1 MMGVSGSKKN
11 QSNLAAKNQRNTHH
25 RYVDPIYQNTK
36 LLFNAD
42 DGTDFGEVLIT
53 QPKKAAFHPL
63 EVENIDDLDD
73 VEFPYENI
81 VFEGGGC
88 QGNAYIGAVKELDR
102 LGHLKKLRRF
112 GGASIGAV
120 TACLIS
126 MGHSADS
133 VLEELKSAPKIPQF
147 LDAGCGSCSL
157 VPNTIRYFGWHPGKV
172 SYEWFGRFIENKLG
186 NPDATFRDLYE
197 KVGNE
202 LCIVVTNLS
211 LKMEEYCHVKTT
223 PNLPIRA
230 ALRMSTS
237 LPGVFYPFQKV
248 TGDRT
253 DLYID
258 GGLICNYPV
267 HCFDGWWLSM
277 KPEDTFLKRMQ
288 PLTDVGKL
296 MMKKE
301 RFGTFNEKTIG
312 LIIFSDYDQHVL
324 SANPDLIA
332 RPSFIPDTDLGREYK
347 KVISK
352 REYDIQRHTVVTEAM
367 SKFLRVLNEHN
378 LDGNDTINRS
388 EFEQALTKTDE
399 FTTAHRRALFGSHL
413 TSPSEI
419 FSALDISGDGEID
432 FHEMMMMAESRGA
445 GIESQ
450 IIGAGWTKIS
460 KASNIVDCVFRTLL
474 MNVKRAFLEGG
485 DNERTVMINTAY
497 IKSMDFDMKQEDT
510 DFLIEQGRQ
519 GIRSFLRYQ
528 MKKKQQQKVE
538 RINVEESNIQTM

>member
-11 QSNLAAKNQRNTHH
+11 QSNLANRNQRNTYH

-36 LLFNAD
+36 LHFNAD

-63 EVENIDDLDD
+63 EVENIEDLDD

-88 QGNAYIGAVKELDR
+88 QGKAYIGAVKLKFFR
-102 LGHLKKLRRF
+102 LG
-112 GGASIGAV
+112 I
-120 TACLIS
+120 
-126 MGHSADS
+126 
-133 VLEELKSAPKIPQF
+133 
-147 LDAGCGSCSL
+147 SL
-157 VPNTIRYFGWHPGKV
+157 V
-172 SYEWFGRFIENKLG
+172 
-186 NPDATFRDLYE
+186 
-197 KVGNE
+197 
-202 LCIVVTNLS
+202 
-211 LKMEEYCHVKTT
+211 
-223 PNLPIRA
+223 
-230 ALRMSTS
+230 ALHR
-237 LPGVFYPFQKV
+237 
-248 TGDRT
+248 
-253 DLYID
+253 
-258 GGLICNYPV
+258 
-267 HCFDGWWLSM
+267 
-277 KPEDTFLKRMQ
+277 
-288 PLTDVGKL
+288 
-296 MMKKE
+296 
-301 RFGTFNEKTIG
+301 
-312 LIIFSDYDQHVL
+312 IFSSFMMSFLRGAIHYCSIPKMVVII
-324 SANPDLIA
+324 DL
-332 RPSFIPDTDLGREYK
+332 EYK

-352 REYDIQRHTVVTEAM
+352 REHDVQRHTVVTEAM
-367 SKFLRVLNEHN
+367 SKFLKVLNDYN

-413 TSPSEI
+413 SSSSEI

-432 FHEMMMMAESRGA
+432 FHEMMMIAESRGA

-474 MNVKRAFLEGG
+474 MNVKRAFLEGD

-497 IKSMDFDMKQEDT
+497 IKSTDFDITQEDT

-528 MKKKQQQKVE
+528 KKKKQQKVE

>member
-186 NPDATFRDLYE
+186 NPDATFKDLYE

-267 HCFDGWWLSM
+267 HCYDGWWLSM

-312 LIIFSDYDQHVL
+312 LII
-324 SANPDLIA
+324 
-332 RPSFIPDTDLGREYK
+332 
-347 KVISK
+347 
-352 REYDIQRHTVVTEAM
+352 
-367 SKFLRVLNEHN
+367 
-378 LDGNDTINRS
+378 
-388 EFEQALTKTDE
+388 TDE

-413 TSPSEI
+413 TSPSKI